1 MALGLAA
8 WSPLF
13 ARQWIAVE
21 LQLLSSAVVPADRGC
36 ALAADEGCGIVSV
49 PVLRVRIAHEPVCGL
64 RRCVPLMK
72 GSYHS
77 RLESD
82 NLCPMTIEVSRALA
96 ATALLMASPESP
108 CLRLA
113 P

>member
-1 MALGLAA
+1 M
-8 WSPLF
+8 
-13 ARQWIAVE
+13 E
-21 LQLLSSAVVPADRGC
+21 LQLLSSSVVPADRGC
-36 ALAADEGCGIVSV
+36 VIAADEGFGIVSV
-49 PVLRVRIAHEPVCGL
+49 PVLRVRNAHEPVCGL

-82 NLCPMTIEVSRALA
+82 ILGPMTIEVSPAVA
-96 ATALLMASPESP
+96 ATALVMASPESP
-108 CLRLA
+108 CLQLA

>member
-8 WSPLF
+8 CSPLF

-21 LQLLSSAVVPADRGC
+21 LRLMSSSVVPADRGC
-36 ALAADEGCGIVSV
+36 VIAADEGFGIVSV
-49 PVLRVRIAHEPVCGL
+49 PVLRVLNAPEPVCGL

-72 GSYHS
+72 GSYRS
-77 RLESD
+77 RRESD
-82 NLCPMTIEVSRALA
+82 ILCPMPIEVSRALA
-96 ATALLMASPESP
+96 ATALVMASPESP
-108 CLRLA
+108 CLQLA

>member
-1 MALGLAA
+1 MAPVLVSC
-8 WSPLF
+8 SPLCV
-13 ARQWIAVE
+13 RQWIAVE
-21 LQLLSSAVVPADRGC
+21 LRQMSSSVVPAVRGC
-36 ALAADEGCGIVSV
+36 VIAADEGFETVCFPV
-49 PVLRVRIAHEPVCGL
+49 PRVLSAHEPVCGL

-72 GSYHS
+72 GSHHS

-96 ATALLMASPESP
+96 ATALVMASPESP
-108 CLRLA
+108 CLQLA

>member
-8 WSPLF
+8 CSPLF

-21 LQLLSSAVVPADRGC
+21 LQLMSSSVVPADRGC
-36 ALAADEGCGIVSV
+36 AIAADEGFGIVSV
-49 PVLRVRIAHEPVCGL
+49 PVLRVQNAHEPVCGL

-82 NLCPMTIEVSRALA
+82 ILCPMPIEVLRAVA
-96 ATALLMASPESP
+96 ATALVMASPESP
-108 CLRLA
+108 CLQLA

>member
-1 MALGLAA
+1 M
-8 WSPLF
+8 
-13 ARQWIAVE
+13 
-21 LQLLSSAVVPADRGC
+21 SSSVVPAVRGC
-36 ALAADEGCGIVSV
+36 VIAADEGFEIVCFPV
-49 PVLRVRIAHEPVCGL
+49 PRVLNAPEPVCGL

-72 GSYHS
+72 GSHHS

-82 NLCPMTIEVSRALA
+82 NLCPMTTEVSRALA
-96 ATALLMASPESP
+96 AAALVMELPESP